1 MTTEKTIELVNRY
14 FDGELTRDNEIELF
28 NSLSNDEQ
36 ARNYLRNL
44 YRLKGIIVES
54 TEEFPDEL
62 EERIF
67 RNIKSQQKQKPT
79 DSKRSSISS
88 IISFTVAALLL
99 FVSGYLFLK
108 VTSYQEKLEGV
119 SEQMMMQAK
128 TIDLLFNS
136 FQAVEV
142 SARYDNQIIIKPNI

>member
-36 ARNYLRNL
+36 ARKYLRNL

-79 DSKRSSISS
+79 DSKRSSIPS
-88 IISFTVAALLL
+88 IISFAVAALLL

-108 VTSYQEKLEGV
+108 VISYQEKLEGV